1 MLSGQYES
9 KLSKKYQ
16 TAFPR
21 RLREEMGNKIVITK
35 SIDSCLFVVSEDKWS
50 TLLEGTENMPFTD
63 QATREL
69 QRYLFGNAVT
79 ITLDNQ
85 GRFVIP
91 DYLREFAH
99 IEKTIIFV
107 GVSRYV
113 EIWDKAEWKKNEQ
126 KIGGSIEL
134 LTVNLSKTTGHE

>member
-16 TAFPR
+16 TAFPSN
-21 RLREEMGNKIVITK
+21 LRKEIGNKIVITK
-35 SIDSCLFVVSEDKWS
+35 SIDSCLFVVSEKNWS

-79 ITLDNQ
+79 IILDAQ

-113 EIWDKAEWKKNEQ
+113 EIWDKKEWRKNEE
-126 KIGGSIEL
+126 KISGSIDL
-134 LTVNLSKTTGHE
+134 LTINLSKATGHE

>member
-16 TAFPR
+16 TAFPSS
-21 RLREEMGNKIVITK
+21 LRKEMGNKIVITK
-35 SIDSCLFVVSEDKWS
+35 SIDSCLFVVSDSNWS

-79 ITLDNQ
+79 VSLDIQ

-91 DYLREFAH
+91 EYLRKFAH
-99 IEKTIIFV
+99 LEEKIIFV

-113 EIWDKAEWKKNEQ
+113 EIWDKSEWMKNEE
-126 KIGGSIEL
+126 KIEKSIDL
-134 LTVNLSKTTGHE
+134 LTINLSKTRGHE